1 MDFAAEN
8 AENYSPTSTSP
19 DPIATL
25 RTLVRVA
32 SHICRGFRSSLT
44 DITELQIRASSIRR
58 QYFSAVLKAL
68 EQGDLQLLR
77 DVDVRWS
84 STLLMV
90 ERAILLRAVS
100 VSCRFFSIY

>member
-1 MDFAAEN
+1 MNFAAEN
-8 AENYSPTSTSP
+8 AENYNPSGTSP

-25 RTLVRVA
+25 RTLVRVV
-32 SHICRGFRSSLT
+32 SCICHEFRSPLT
-44 DITELQIRASSIRR
+44 DTTSPQIRASSIRR

-68 EQGDLQLLR
+68 EQDDLQLLR

-100 VSCRFFSIY
+100 VGCGFFSIY